1 MRDIAYEQ
9 ALIQHQTRMLR
20 VLDEY
25 AFEDASTWKERDL
38 LAIQRALQVYIES
51 FIGLARYFVQQKHH
65 LSVSQSR
72 EALDE
77 LKSRGD
83 LDFEQHGELMK
94 MVGFRNV
101 LVHDYLDINDAIVR
115 AVVTQRRYAVLET
128 MTATWR
134 EALHRLAPENAP
146 TIGEQN

>member
-9 ALIQHQTRMLR
+9 ALLRHQRKMLR
-20 VLDEY
+20 ILDEY
-25 AFEDASTWKERDL
+25 RLEDPDGWKERDW

-51 FIGLARYFVQQKHH
+51 FIGLARYFVQQKYQIP
-65 LSVSQSR
+65 VSQSR

-83 LDFEQHGELMK
+83 LGFEPHRELMK
-94 MVGFRNV
+94 IVGFRNV

-115 AVVTQRRYAVLET
+115 ALVTQRRYAILENV
-128 MTATWR
+128 TAAWR
-134 EALHRLAPENAP
+134 EALDGLPP
-146 TIGEQN
+146 SVT

>member
-9 ALIQHQTRMLR
+9 ALLRHQRKMLR
-20 VLDEY
+20 ILDEY
-25 AFEDASTWKERDL
+25 SSENTDKWIERDF

-51 FIGLARYFVQQKHH
+51 FIGMARYFVQQKYT

-83 LDFEQHGELMK
+83 LTTSQHEELLK
-94 MVGFRNV
+94 IVGFRTV
-101 LVHDYLDINDAIVR
+101 LVHDYLDLNDGIVQ
-115 AVVTQRRYAVLET
+115 AVVTKKHYAIMETLFLE
-128 MTATWR
+128 WR
-134 EALHRLAPENAP
+134 QALELL
-146 TIGEQN
+146 

>member
-9 ALIQHQTRMLR
+9 ALLRHQRKMLR
-20 VLDEY
+20 ILDEY
-25 AFEDASTWKERDL
+25 SSENADKWTERDF

-51 FIGLARYFVQQKHH
+51 FIGMARYFVQQKYT

-83 LDFEQHGELMK
+83 LTTSQHEELLK
-94 MVGFRNV
+94 IVGFRNV
-101 LVHDYLDINDAIVR
+101 LVHDYLDLNDGIVQS
-115 AVVTQRRYAVLET
+115 VVTKKHYAIMETLFLE
-128 MTATWR
+128 WR
-134 EALHRLAPENAP
+134 QALELL
-146 TIGEQN
+146 

>member
-9 ALIQHQTRMLR
+9 ALLRHQRKMLR
-20 VLDEY
+20 ILDEY
-25 AFEDASTWKERDL
+25 SREDADTWTERDT

-51 FIGLARYFVQQKHH
+51 FIGMARYFVQQKYH

-83 LDFEQHGELMK
+83 LNLQQHQELLK
-94 MVGFRNV
+94 IIGFRNV
-101 LVHDYLDINDAIVR
+101 LVHDYLDINDDIARAIITKR
-115 AVVTQRRYAVLET
+115 LYSILESFIVQ
-128 MTATWR
+128 WR
-134 EALHRLAPENAP
+134 HELDTLDSDF
-146 TIGEQN
+146 G

>member
-9 ALIQHQTRMLR
+9 ALLRHQRKMLR
-20 VLDEY
+20 ILDEY
-25 AFEDASTWKERDL
+25 SREDADTWTERDA

-51 FIGLARYFVQQKHH
+51 FIGMARYFVQQKYH

-83 LDFEQHGELMK
+83 LNLQQHQALLK
-94 MVGFRNV
+94 IIGFRNV
-101 LVHDYLDINDAIVR
+101 LVHDYLDINDDIARAIIAKR
-115 AVVTQRRYAVLET
+115 LYATLENFN
-128 MTATWR
+128 MQWR
-134 EALHRLAPENAP
+134 QELDALDSDSGQP
-146 TIGEQN
+146 

>member
-9 ALIQHQTRMLR
+9 ALLRHQRRMLR

-25 AFEDASTWKERDL
+25 STENTDTWTERDF

-51 FIGLARYFVQQKHH
+51 FIGMARYFVQQKYN

-83 LDFEQHGELMK
+83 LSFQEHDELLK
-94 MVGFRNV
+94 IVGFRNV
-101 LVHDYLDINDAIVR
+101 LVHDYLEINDGIVQS
-115 AVVTQRRYAVLET
+115 VVTKKHYAILEILILK
-128 MTATWR
+128 WR
-134 EALHRLAPENAP
+134 QEMDLL
-146 TIGEQN
+146 

>member
-9 ALIQHQTRMLR
+9 ALLRHQRKMLR
-20 VLDEY
+20 ILDEY
-25 AFEDASTWKERDL
+25 SSENTDKWIERDF

-51 FIGLARYFVQQKHH
+51 FIGMARYFVQQKYT

-83 LDFEQHGELMK
+83 LTTSQHEELLK
-94 MVGFRNV
+94 LIHFQRFFISYSVK
-101 LVHDYLDINDAIVR
+101 LVHCFSVQHTIVFC
-115 AVVTQRRYAVLET
+115 TFF
-128 MTATWR
+128 
-134 EALHRLAPENAP
+134 N
-146 TIGEQN
+146 